1 MIAFDLNRTV
11 IGNVTW
17 AVQEVPFF
25 GIGTFLYAFIFPA
38 FDKAGAQTSR
48 SRERLQLI
56 MMLKNL

>member
-25 GIGTFLYAFIFPA
+25 GIGTFLYAFTFPA
-38 FDKAGAQTSR
+38 FEKAGTQTSR
-48 SRERLQLI
+48 SRKRL
-56 MMLKNL
+56 